1 MTSTET
7 IYKYINNSKTFTLTT
22 ISSQTISQ
30 TLNKTNHSSILSNH
44 YILLIVIGS
53 VLLITIFAMFVIFKY
68 LNKKIKTQTKIS
80 DITKTSY
87 DNPLYERNEIN
98 DAEEYLEID
107 N

>member
-1 MTSTET
+1 
-7 IYKYINNSKTFTLTT
+7 
-22 ISSQTISQ
+22 
-30 TLNKTNHSSILSNH
+30 
-44 YILLIVIGS
+44 
-53 VLLITIFAMFVIFKY
+53 MFVIFKY

>member
-1 MTSTET
+1 MQTSTET

-22 ISSQTISQ
+22 ISSQ

-68 LNKKIKTQTKIS
+68 LNKKIKKQQNGGHI
-80 DITKTSY
+80 KTSY
-87 DNPLYERNEIN
+87 NNPIYERNETG
-98 DAEEYLEID
+98 EYLEID